1 MPAGVAILCLH
12 RGRFNAVE
20 MGGTGMLPTAMLAS
34 PLLRSL
40 VLPTSKGHA
49 SIISE
54 VSRGHVPRRRKAN
67 RPMSHDTWIHKIAR
81 ATVSRPLARTRV
93 QPNHLTTLRLV
104 GGIAAAACFAI
115 GSSGWWGAG
124 AAAFVVSML
133 LDRADGDL
141 ARLTGRT
148 SPFGHR
154 YDLISDAASNALAF
168 AGIGIGLRESA
179 LLGGWAVP
187 LGLLAGLAVATVLW
201 AVMRLEEGQG
211 ARAGELRGVAGF
223 DPDDAMLAVPA
234 AVLLGWTE
242 GLLIAA
248 AIGAPAFALF
258 FLWLFR
264 RQLRAE
270 RAQQAADARE
280 GPSAVSG
287 P

>member
-1 MPAGVAILCLH
+1 
-12 RGRFNAVE
+12 
-20 MGGTGMLPTAMLAS
+20 
-34 PLLRSL
+34 
-40 VLPTSKGHA
+40 
-49 SIISE
+49 
-54 VSRGHVPRRRKAN
+54 
-67 RPMSHDTWIHKIAR
+67 MSHDTWIHKVAR

-104 GGIAAAACFAI
+104 GGIAAAGCFAV
-115 GSSGWWGAG
+115 GAPGWWGIGVAL
-124 AAAFVVSML
+124 FLVSML

-154 YDLISDAASNALAF
+154 YDLVSDAANNAVAF

-179 LLGGWAVP
+179 MLGGWAVP

-201 AVMRLEEGQG
+201 VVMRLEEGQG

-223 DPDDAMLAVPA
+223 DADDAMLAVPA

-258 FLWLFR
+258 FVWLFR

-270 RAQQAADARE
+270 RAQRGSDGPE
-280 GPSAVSG
+280 GPPAVSG

>member
-1 MPAGVAILCLH
+1 
-12 RGRFNAVE
+12 
-20 MGGTGMLPTAMLAS
+20 
-34 PLLRSL
+34 
-40 VLPTSKGHA
+40 
-49 SIISE
+49 
-54 VSRGHVPRRRKAN
+54 
-67 RPMSHDTWIHKIAR
+67 MSHDTWIHKVAR

-93 QPNHLTTLRLV
+93 QPNHLTTLRLA
-104 GGIAAAACFAI
+104 GGLAAAGCFAV
-115 GSSGWWGAG
+115 GAPGWWTAG
-124 AAAFVVSML
+124 AVVFMASML

-154 YDLISDAASNALAF
+154 YDLIADAASNAVAF
-168 AGIGIGLRESA
+168 VGIGIGLRESA
-179 LLGGWAVP
+179 ALGGWAMP
-187 LGLLAGLAVATVLW
+187 LGVLAGLAVAMVLW

-211 ARAGELRGVAGF
+211 AGAGELRGVAGF

-234 AVLLGWTE
+234 AVLLGWSE

-258 FLWLFR
+258 FLWRFR

-270 RAQQAADARE
+270 RARQRSGGRGGRRPA
-280 GPSAVSG
+280 SG